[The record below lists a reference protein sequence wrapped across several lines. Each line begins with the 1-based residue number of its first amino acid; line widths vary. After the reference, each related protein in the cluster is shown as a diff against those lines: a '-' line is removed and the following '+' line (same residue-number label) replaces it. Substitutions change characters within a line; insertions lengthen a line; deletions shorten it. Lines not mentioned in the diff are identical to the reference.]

1 MPIFEAIIQSCADD
15 GRSPIPSF
23 VAQIK
28 TRFQIDVDAEHS
40 DVMFPP
46 LIAAADALADAQNEF
61 AAFAGTQP
69 NLSGRNM
76 ASAASQVA
84 NAAGQV
90 AMQTDALARLL
101 FSLRGEGGTAGIE
114 LQTFAEEVATALYN
128 VAVAAQSPAG

>member
-101 FSLRGEGGTAGIE
+101 FSLRVRHIAGIE